1 MKKFPYSFPELWFI
15 CLVMLLPAAVGFIWH
30 SKTVWRLVGKIAGSM
45 VVGFFIWLG
54 AVFLMSRSYDRKKR
68 DEKTEA

>member
-1 MKKFPYSFPELWFI
+1 
-15 CLVMLLPAAVGFIWH
+15 
-30 SKTVWRLVGKIAGSM
+30 LVGKIAGSM